1 MNRYWILILFLFFAQ
16 FALGQGLT
24 TGEVYDFEVG
34 DVFQSTTTY
43 SNGPP
48 TTITATILER
58 TDSPAGDTVN
68 YGIHRLTYTPPSG
81 PGLPPGFSDQVI
93 STTYFSL
100 DEPAWQWEMQY
111 DTLYVNPGM
120 CGMAVW
126 EIGTGDDLGPNY
138 GYSRF
143 VQGCGG
149 PYSHTYS
156 DQTNQWQSVDLTYF
170 NKGAVECGTFHS
182 IPVGISENLEQQIN
196 LLVRPVPSSDQV
208 TVQMTGVEGWLSG
221 VIEISIT
228 DLQGRTLKRM
238 VVNAN
243 ELNGMQLDVHELPAG
258 AYILNLSVNGRFLVS
273 GRLVKQ
279 L

>member
-1 MNRYWILILFLFFAQ
+1 MKRYPTLVLLLLPTLLAQ
-16 FALGQGLT
+16 GQVPT
-24 TGEVYDFEVG
+24 TGEVYNFEVG
-34 DVFQSTTTY
+34 DVFQSTITH

-48 TTITATILER
+48 TTVTEIIVEKTLY
-58 TDSPAGDTVN
+58 PAGDSVN

-81 PGLPPGFSDQVI
+81 PGLPPVFSDQVI
-93 STTYFSL
+93 SKTYFSL

-126 EIGTGDDLGPNY
+126 EIGTGDPLGPNY

-149 PYSHTYS
+149 PYSHSYS
-156 DQTNQWQSVDLTYF
+156 DQTNQWQNVDLTYF
-170 NKGAVECGTFHS
+170 QKGAVECGTLQS
-182 IPVGISENLEQQIN
+182 IPVGIAETVEQQVSLSIQ
-196 LLVRPVPSSDQV
+196 PVPSSDQV
-208 TVQMTGVEGWLSG
+208 TVQMIGVNGWLSG
-221 VIEISIT
+221 EIELSII
-228 DLQGRTLKRM
+228 DLQGRTLKRT

-243 ELNGMQLDVHELPAG
+243 QINGLQIDIHELPAG
-258 AYILNLSVNGRFLVS
+258 AYILNLSVEGRVRTQ
-273 GRLVKQ
+273 GRLVK